1 MTPPPAVQ
9 LWGPAARQT
18 MAGFFLSGMLMAFV
32 GAVLPAW
39 GYHLESDYAVIG
51 GYFLSLNAGI
61 LLSVPLAQGLQRKC
75 SLKLMLTLG
84 AAIAAVAFFS
94 LALLGPPIHFSYRMG
109 GIFLTG
115 AGAGILN
122 LALFRSIS
130 PVYRRDPAAAVNLS
144 GMMFGL
150 GSLTVALLVSG
161 TFYVYTTGA
170 ILFFIGVIPSFLAF
184 HFYRTDWTREPPM
197 PQAPLR
203 QAVDDFKSPAAIL
216 FAMLLFFQFGNEW
229 AISGWLPL
237 FLAQRLGVSPSN
249 SLLLLALYWLSLV
262 VGRIAIQAVL
272 PRVRHTRLLMGS
284 VIAAMFGCIMLSLTN
299 NLFGAT
305 VAILLV
311 GSGFAATYP
320 LVVEKIGTRFP
331 YFHPGV
337 FNGLFSLAV
346 TGGLLAAASLGMW
359 AQYMGIGVVMGL
371 PLVGSIAVFILL
383 LLIWLEAKLTAALG

>member
-1 MTPPPAVQ
+1 
-9 LWGPAARQT
+9 

-32 GAVLPAW
+32 GAILPAW

-61 LLSVPLAQGLQRKC
+61 LLSVPLAQALQRRC
-75 SLKLMLTLG
+75 SLKTLLALG
-84 AAIAAVAFFS
+84 AALSSVAFFYLS
-94 LALLGPPIHFSYRMG
+94 AVGPPMHFAWRMG
-109 GIFLTG
+109 GILLTG
-115 AGAGILN
+115 VGGGILN
-122 LALFRSIS
+122 LALFRAIS

-144 GMMFGL
+144 GVMFGL
-150 GSLTVALLVSG
+150 GSLVTALLVSG

-170 ILFFIGVIPSFLAF
+170 ILFLIGVIPAFLAF
-184 HFYRTDWTREPPM
+184 YYYRTDWTREPPVS
-197 PQAPLR
+197 QAPLR
-203 QAVDDFKSPAAIL
+203 QALDDFRSPAAIL

-249 SLLLLALYWLSLV
+249 SLLLLALYWASLV

-284 VIAAMFGCIMLSLTN
+284 VIAAMLGCIMLSMTN

-331 YFHPGV
+331 YFHPGL
-337 FNGLFSLAV
+337 FNGLFSFAV

-359 AQYMGIGVVMGL
+359 AQWLGIGVVMGL

-383 LLIWLEAKLTAALG
+383 LLIWLEAKLTAALR